1 MFLKYYIDLILL
13 SIDTTYI
20 LIILGLSFLHMTRQT
35 DRLTYR
41 DAPHLRILKP
51 KILRHTKFI
60 LPLHLI
66 VDNADIPIS
75 FPLILTSPDP
85 WL

>member
-1 MFLKYYIDLILL
+1 MFLKYYIDLILYQL
-13 SIDTTYI
+13 TKTIEKIS
-20 LIILGLSFLHMTRQT
+20 GLPFLQMTQQT

-51 KILRHTKFI
+51 QILRHTKFI

-66 VDNADIPIS
+66 VDNADIPNS
-75 FPLILTSPDP
+75 FPLILTTPDP